1 MVACNEV
8 GAQPGLS
15 LGGHSSVIDP
25 LGTVVARAAE
35 DETILYAQV
44 DPGASVAWR
53 EQFPALQ
60 DIRIS

>member
-8 GAQPGLS
+8 GAQPGIA

-25 LGTVVARAAE
+25 LGAVVARAAE
-35 DETILYAQV
+35 GETILYAEV
-44 DPGASVAWR
+44 DPGASAAWR